1 MVCMLLAPFGGLI
14 AAAILIP
21 TAISCLTGLDLSP
34 VFPIFGIVPGAKL
47 IGLILLAVAF

>member
-1 MVCMLLAPFGGLI
+1 MLLAPFGGLI

-21 TAISCLTGLDLSP
+21 TAITCLTGLDLSP
-34 VFPIFGIVPGAKL
+34 IYPIFFTPKL